1 MKNKGLILFF
11 TVLLALVCVYCL
23 SFSFVTW
30 RVEKKAAM
38 FANDPAAIE
47 EVKKVANGDVMLEK
61 YLTDSLIDART
72 RQYLTNMNDSTVFLG
87 NTYKQCKYKELNLG
101 LDLKGG
107 MNVTLEISIP
117 DVVQSLATNTEDPL
131 FKTTFEKSAEEYA
144 KTTNGDFIDIFVKNF
159 DAQKNALNM
168 KNANLRTYFGERSG
182 IKNATD
188 QQIISWIQ
196 KESNEIVDRTFKIL
210 RTRIDRFGVAQPN
223 LQMLQ
228 GGRILV
234 ELPGVK
240 EPERVTDLLK
250 STAKLEFWEV
260 YADVVGGKS
269 IQQRFFEADAQLA
282 QLLENKKNLAETEK
296 TEIAD
301 STAAAAD
308 SVKAEDALALAGA
321 ELDEEDEEE
330 EDLTEANG
338 AIMSKAVAVPGSF
351 VIGYFKEADMPAINS
366 MLPQLQKILGDR
378 NVVFYWGAPE
388 KEYGNA
394 YPLYP
399 LKKKNDRIGPLLS
412 SETIGGARVVRT
424 ARQDVDQNNRVVVTM
439 SMEDQA
445 ADEWRKIT
453 KEAADNSAQKLTCI
467 AIVLDEFVYSAPT
480 VRSEIP
486 NGNSEISGNFSI
498 EEAKDLATVLNSGN
512 LEARVNI
519 VQSEVVGPTLG
530 KESIQ
535 SGLLSFLA
543 AFIIVVLYMFFYYGR
558 AGLVA
563 DLALFSNVFFII
575 GVLASMGAVLTLPGI
590 AGIVLTLGMAVDA
603 NVIIYERVREG
614 VRAGKGIR
622 VAIDEGF
629 KHSYSAII
637 DGNVTTLITA
647 AVLFIFGSGPIQG
660 FATTLIIGIF
670 SSLFT
675 AILVSRMIIEARLK
689 KGKDLTVGNKVTI
702 NAFQHLNIDFL
713 GKRKV
718 FYAISISLMVISVI
732 SFFTLKL
739 QPGIDFTGGRCYVV
753 RFDKDVTTKDVR
765 EAVAKEFGGNPEV
778 KTFGGNDQIRIITNF
793 KIESNN
799 PADDQLCEQKLY
811 NCLKGF
817 YEKQDLSEYDFTHL
831 TNDVRGI
838 QSSQKIQPTVA
849 KELLLNAIWAVL
861 ASLLLIFIYIAVRF
875 RNWQFGMA
883 GVAALFHDA
892 FLTIGMFSLL
902 YKIMPFSMEIDQN
915 FIAAILTVIGY
926 SINNVVVIMDR
937 VRENLALYPKRSNYE
952 NFNSAINSTM
962 GRSVNTA
969 ITTLVTLLIIF
980 LFGGEVI
987 RGFVFAMFIGIL
999 FGTYSG
1005 ILVANPFAFDLIRA
1019 KGGDVKRVKADSVK

>member
-11 TVLLALVCVYCL
+11 TILLALVCLYCL
-23 SFSFVTW
+23 SFTYATW
-30 RVEKKAAM
+30 RVEKKADR

-47 EVKKVANGDVMLEK
+47 SVKKEAHGDVMLEK
-61 YLTDSLIDART
+61 HLTDSLVEART
-72 RQYLTNMNDSTVFLG
+72 RQYLTNKNDSTVFMG

-107 MNVTLEISIP
+107 MNVTLEISMP
-117 DVVQSLATNTEDPL
+117 DVVQSLASNKEDEL
-131 FKTTFEKSAEEYA
+131 FKTAFANAEKEFAR
-144 KTTNGDFIDIFVKNF
+144 TTNGDFIDIFVDNF
-159 DAQKNALNM
+159 NKQKSALKMN
-168 KNANLRTYFGERSG
+168 NANLRTYFGERSG
-182 IKNATD
+182 LKNATD
-188 QQIISWIQ
+188 QQIISWMK
-196 KESNEIVDRTFKIL
+196 KESSEIVERTFKIL

-234 ELPGVK
+234 ELPGIK

-260 YADVVGGKS
+260 YNDIVGGKP
-269 IQQRFFEADAQLA
+269 IVQRFMEADAQLA
-282 QLLENKKNLAETEK
+282 EMLKNKESLTPAA
-296 TEIAD
+296 ID
-301 STAAAAD
+301 TALAAAD
-308 SVKAEDALALAGA
+308 SAVNNALAAA
-321 ELDEEDEEE
+321 NTEIDEDEDEEE
-330 EDLTEANG
+330 LDAAGG
-338 AIMSKAVAVPGSF
+338 AILSKAVAIPGSY
-351 VIGYFKEADMPAINS
+351 VIGYFKESDMPAINS
-366 MLPQLQKILGDR
+366 MLPQLQRLLGD
-378 NVVFYWGAPE
+378 NSVVFYWGAAE
-388 KEYGNA
+388 KDYNNA

-412 SETIGGARVVRT
+412 SETIGGARVVRN
-424 ARQDVDQNNRVVVTM
+424 ARQDVDQNNRVVVNM
-439 SMEDQA
+439 SMESQA

-453 KEAADNSAQKLTCI
+453 REASENKQNPTAI

-486 NGNSEISGNFSI
+486 NGNSEISGNFTI

-530 KESIQ
+530 KESIR

-543 AFIIVVLYMFFYYGR
+543 AFILVVLYMFFYYNR

-563 DLALFSNVFFII
+563 DLALFLNVFFII

-603 NVIIYERVREG
+603 NVIIYERVREE

-622 VAIDEGF
+622 VAVDEGF

-647 AVLFIFGSGPIQG
+647 IVLYIFGSGPIQG
-660 FATTLIIGIF
+660 FATTLIIGIL

-675 AILVSRMIIEARLK
+675 AILVSRLIIEARLK
-689 KGKDLTVGNKVTI
+689 RGKDFAVGNKLTM
-702 NAFQHLNIDFL
+702 NAFTNLHIDFL
-713 GKRKV
+713 GKRKI
-718 FYAISISLMVISVI
+718 FYALSLTLIAISIISL
-732 SFFTLKL
+732 FTLKL

-765 EAVAKEFGGNPEV
+765 EAVSKEFGGNPEV
-778 KTFGGNDQIRIITNF
+778 KTFGSNNQIRIITNF
-793 KIESNN
+793 RIDSND
-799 PADDQLCEQKLY
+799 PKDDQLCEKKLY

-817 YEKQDLSEYDFTHL
+817 YEKQDLTEYDFTHL
-831 TNDVRGI
+831 TNDVRGV

-849 KELLLNAIWAVL
+849 RELLRNAALAVL
-861 ASLLLIFIYIAVRF
+861 ASLVLIFIYIAIRF
-875 RNWQFGMA
+875 RNWQFGLA
-883 GVAALFHDA
+883 GVAALFHDS

-937 VRENLALYPKRSNYE
+937 VRENLALYPKRSNYD
-952 NFNSAINSTM
+952 NFNTAINSTM
-962 GRSVNTA
+962 GRSINTA
-969 ITTLVTLLIIF
+969 LTTLVTLLVIF

-1005 ILVANPFAFDLIRA
+1005 ILVANPFAYDLLRL
-1019 KGGDVKRVKADSVK
+1019 KRGEVKRANAEIAK

>member
-11 TVLLALVCVYCL
+11 TILLVLVCLYCL

-30 RVEKKAAM
+30 RVEKKAET

-47 EVKKVANGDVMLEK
+47 EVKKEAQGDVMLEK
-61 YLTDSLIDART
+61 HLVDSVIDART
-72 RQYLTNMNDSTVFLG
+72 RQYLTNMNDSTIYLG
-87 NTYKQCKYKELNLG
+87 NTYKKCKYKELNLG

-107 MNVTLEISIP
+107 MNVTLEISMP

-131 FKTTFEKSAEEYA
+131 FKATFDKSVAEYE
-144 KTTNGDFIDIFVKNF
+144 KTTGGDFIDIFVNNF
-159 DAQKNALNM
+159 NKQKAAM
-168 KNANLRTYFGERSG
+168 KMNNANLRTYFGERSG
-182 IKNATD
+182 IKNASD
-188 QQIISWIQ
+188 AQIISFIK
-196 KESNEIVDRTFKIL
+196 KESGEIVDRTFKIL

-223 LQMLQ
+223 IQLLQ

-260 YADVVGGKS
+260 YNDAVGGRS
-269 IQQRFFEADAQLA
+269 IQQRFAIADAQLA
-282 QLLENKKNLAETEK
+282 QQLKNQK
-296 TEIAD
+296 DNPKVDAD
-301 STAAAAD
+301 TAAVD
-308 SVKAEDALALAGA
+308 SLTAQLPEE
-321 ELDEEDEEE
+321 ELDEEEEE
-330 EDLTEANG
+330 EIGEG
-338 AIMSKAVAVPGSF
+338 AILSKAVAIPGSY
-351 VIGYFKEADMPAINS
+351 VIGYFKESDMPKINS
-366 MLPQLQKILGDR
+366 LLPQLQKILGD
-378 NVVFYWGAPE
+378 NSVVFYWGSPE
-388 KEYGNA
+388 RDYNNA

-399 LKKKNDRIGPLLS
+399 LKKKNDRVGPLLS

-424 ARQDVDQNNRVVVTM
+424 ARQDVDQNNRVVVNM

-453 KEAADNSAQKLTCI
+453 KAAAENRGGKLTAI

-486 NGNSEISGNFSI
+486 NGNSEISGNFTI

-519 VQSEVVGPTLG
+519 VQSEIVGPTLG
-530 KESIQ
+530 KESIK
-535 SGLLSFLA
+535 SGLLSFLG
-543 AFIIVVLYMFFYYGR
+543 AFILVILYMFFYYSR

-563 DLALFSNVFFII
+563 DLALFANVFFIV

-603 NVIIYERVREG
+603 NVIIYERVREE

-622 VAIDEGF
+622 VAVDEGF

-647 AVLFIFGSGPIQG
+647 IVLYIFGSGPIQG
-660 FATTLIIGIF
+660 FATTLIIGIL

-689 KGKDLTVGNKVTI
+689 KGKSLEVGNKLTI
-702 NAFQHLNIDFL
+702 NAFMNTHIDFL
-713 GKRKV
+713 SKRKI
-718 FYAISISLMVISVI
+718 FYGLSLAMIIVSAIS
-732 SFFTLKL
+732 FATLGLK
-739 QPGIDFTGGRCYVV
+739 PGIDFTGGRCYVV

-765 EAVAKEFGGNPEV
+765 AAVAQEFGGNPEV
-778 KTFGGNDQIRIITNF
+778 KTFGGNDQIRIITNY
-793 KIESNN
+793 KIESND
-799 PADDQLCEQKLY
+799 PTVDQLCETKLY
-811 NCLKGF
+811 NALKGF
-817 YEKQDLSEYDFTHL
+817 YTKQDLSEYDFTHL

-849 KELLLNAIWAVL
+849 RELLRNAIWAVL
-861 ASLLLIFIYIAVRF
+861 ASLVLIFIYIAIRF
-875 RNWQFGMA
+875 KNWQFGMA
-883 GVAALFHDA
+883 GVFALFHDT
-892 FLTIGMFSLL
+892 FLTVGVFSLF
-902 YKIMPFSMEIDQN
+902 YKVMPFSMEIDQN

-926 SINNVVVIMDR
+926 SINNNVVIFDR
-937 VRENLALYPKRSNYE
+937 VRENLALYPKRENYE
-952 NFNSAINSTM
+952 NFNNAINQTL
-962 GRSVNTA
+962 GRNVNTA
-969 ITTLVTLLIIF
+969 GTTLVTLLVIF

-987 RGFVFAMFIGIL
+987 QGFVFAMFMGIL

-1005 ILVANPFAFDLIRA
+1005 ILVSNPLAYDLLRLGGGKVRRA
-1019 KGGDVKRVKADSVK
+1019 KAELTK

>member
-11 TVLLALVCVYCL
+11 TILLALVCLYCL
-23 SFSFVTW
+23 SFSYATW
-30 RVEKKAAM
+30 RVEKKAEK
-38 FANDPAAIE
+38 FANDPAAIA
-47 EVKKVANGDVMLEK
+47 EVKKEAHGDVMLEK
-61 YLTDSLIDART
+61 HLVDSLIEART
-72 RQYLTNMNDSTVFLG
+72 RQYLTNMNDTKVFLG
-87 NTYKQCKYKELNLG
+87 NTYKKCKYKELNLG

-107 MNVTLEISIP
+107 MNVTLEISMP
-117 DVVQSLATNTEDPL
+117 DVVQSLATNKEDQL
-131 FKTTFEKSAEEYA
+131 FKSTFEKSEKEYA
-144 KTTNGDFIDIFVKNF
+144 NTTNGDFIDIFVKNF
-159 DAQKNALNM
+159 NTQKSALKLN
-168 KNANLRTYFGERSG
+168 NANLRTYFGERSG

-188 QQIISWIQ
+188 QQIITWMK
-196 KESNEIVDRTFKIL
+196 KESSEIVDRTFKIL

-234 ELPGVK
+234 ELPGIK

-260 YADVVGGKS
+260 YNEVVGGKS
-269 IQQRFFEADAQLA
+269 ITQRFIDADAKLAEALKNKKDLPQEETLEADSAL
-282 QLLENKKNLAETEK
+282 
-296 TEIAD
+296 
-301 STAAAAD
+301 AAAD
-308 SVKAEDALALAGA
+308 SANVNDALAAA
-321 ELDEEDEEE
+321 DQTTDEDEDEDEEDA
-330 EDLTEANG
+330 DATAG

-351 VIGYFKEADMPAINS
+351 VIGYFKEADMPVINNL
-366 MLPQLQKILGDR
+366 LPQLQKILGD
-378 NVVFYWGAPE
+378 NSVVFYWGSPE
-388 KEYGNA
+388 KEYNNA

-412 SETIGGARVVRT
+412 SETIGGARVVRS
-424 ARQDVDQNNRVVVTM
+424 ARQDVDQNNRVVVNM

-445 ADEWRKIT
+445 SEEWRKIT

-486 NGNSEISGNFSI
+486 NGNSEISGNFTI

-530 KESIQ
+530 KESIR

-543 AFIIVVLYMFFYYGR
+543 AFILVVVYMFFYYSR

-563 DLALFSNVFFII
+563 DIALFSNVFFII

-603 NVIIYERVREG
+603 NVIIYERVREE

-647 AVLFIFGSGPIQG
+647 IVLYIFGSGPIQG
-660 FATTLIIGIF
+660 FATTLIIGIL

-689 KGKDLTVGNKVTI
+689 KGKEMNVGSNLTI
-702 NAFQHLNIDFL
+702 NAFTHLNIDFL
-713 GKRKV
+713 SKRKY
-718 FYAISISLMVISVI
+718 FYILSCSLIVISII
-732 SFFTLKL
+732 SFCTLKL

-765 EAVAKEFGGNPEV
+765 AAVSKEFGGNPEV
-778 KTFGGNDQIRIITNF
+778 KTFGSNDQIRIITNY
-793 KIESNN
+793 KIDSNE
-799 PADDQLCEQKLY
+799 PKDDQLCEQKLY

-849 KELLLNAIWAVL
+849 KELLLNAVWAVL
-861 ASLLLIFIYIAVRF
+861 ASLVLIFIYIAIRF

-883 GVAALFHDA
+883 GVGALFHDS
-892 FLTIGMFSLL
+892 FLTIGMFSLF
-902 YKIMPFSMEIDQN
+902 YKVMPFSMEIDQN

-952 NFNSAINSTM
+952 NFNAAINSTM

-969 ITTLVTLLIIF
+969 VTTLVTLLVIF

-987 RGFVFAMFIGIL
+987 RGFVFAMFIGIM

-1005 ILVANPFAFDLIRA
+1005 ILVANPFAFDLIRL
-1019 KGGDVKRVKADSVK
+1019 KGGEVKRAKAEVAK